1 MKYDPLNQLFST
13 DLSDET
19 VDRLFTFLNQ
29 LTDAFLEAYEEQIVR
44 IAQQQDAHDDLYS
57 AEHLD
62 DPDFDDEILM

>member
-44 IAQQQDAHDDLYS
+44 IAQQEAHDDLYS
-57 AEHLD
+57 AEHID
-62 DPDFDDEILM
+62 DPDFDDEIPM